1 MDVKFEDMKKAIFT
15 LFVLFS
21 TAYAVF
27 AGSRA
32 DTLKVMSYN
41 LRFGELASMKQIG
54 EYIAG
59 ESPDLVALQEC
70 DWDTR
75 RTRAPHQH
83 GVKFVNELAYWS
95 GMFGLYGK
103 SINYA
108 GGYYGIG
115 LLSRYP
121 ILRSERVLLPNDGK
135 TEQRSMLI
143 ADIELPSGRI
153 LTFVCTH
160 LEVKTSKM
168 RQEQVR
174 FINKY
179 LKGVRNQILLCGD
192 MNAEPSSEEM
202 MMLAKDWANLTDT
215 QLTYSTMKPQ
225 TKIDYIWSKP
235 SSKVVLLS
243 TRCPPMPSA
252 PRYYMGSIRYDSSR

>member
-1 MDVKFEDMKKAIFT
+1 MYCGLF
-15 LFVLFS
+15 LFVLFG
-21 TAYAVF
+21 AARF
-27 AGSRA
+27 
-32 DTLKVMSYN
+32 
-41 LRFGELASMKQIG
+41 LRGRFLWVVGVDG
-54 EYIAG
+54 NRRRVV
-59 ESPDLVALQEC
+59 VA
-70 DWDTR
+70 
-75 RTRAPHQH
+75 QH
-83 GVKFVNELAYWS
+83 VKHNVVDERFQFVNELAYWS

-143 ADIELPSGRI
+143 ADIELPSGRV

-235 SSKVVLLS
+235 ASKVVLLS
-243 TRCPPMPSA
+243 TRVCKDVKLSDHFPVLSE
-252 PRYYMGSIRYDSSR
+252 IVIK

>member
-1 MDVKFEDMKKAIFT
+1 MKRFIISVLAI
-15 LFVLFS
+15 
-21 TAYAVF
+21 AVSLLSLQ
-27 AGSRA
+27 AEEGRDSL
-32 DTLKVMSYN
+32 TIMSYN
-41 LRFGELASMKQIG
+41 LRFGELASMQQIG
-54 EYIAG
+54 EYIAS
-59 ESPDLVALQEC
+59 EAPDIVALQEC
-70 DWDTR
+70 DWATYR
-75 RTRAPHQH
+75 SRAPHQN

-103 SINYA
+103 SIDYA

-143 ADIELPSGRI
+143 ADIELPSGRVI
-153 LTFVCTH
+153 TFVCTH
-160 LEVKTSKM
+160 LEVKSSQM

-179 LKGVRNQILLCGD
+179 LKKVKNQIILCGD
-192 MNAEPSSEEM
+192 MNAEPDSKEM
-202 MMLAKDWANLTDT
+202 QLLAEDWKNLSNDD
-215 QLTYSTMKPQ
+215 LTFSTMKPQ

-235 SSKVVLLS
+235 ASEVDLLS
-243 TRCPPMPSA
+243 TCVCTEVKLSDHFPVKSE
-252 PRYYMGSIRYDSSR
+252 IVLK